1 MRKVL
6 LLAMMTVALSAQ
18 QRYAI
23 QVISAE
29 KEASITPGFIAKIK
43 QLSAPYVHKKIEG
56 KHKVFVGEFHNYE
69 TARAYLPEV
78 RSKVSQGA
86 FIVKEEERLAK
97 NPEREQIAVKAE
109 AKMLH
114 FFSKEELS
122 EKAVEAKEEKS
133 AIEEE
138 VFCQPTKKALREAE
152 ISAALSFYKSS
163 SFYTFK

>member
-1 MRKVL
+1 MRKLL
-6 LLAMMTVALSAQ
+6 LLAMVTAALSAQ
-18 QRYAI
+18 EKYAI

-29 KEASITPGFIAKIK
+29 KEASITPGFIAKIE

-56 KHKVFVGEFHNYE
+56 RYKVFVGEFHNYK

-78 RSKVSQGA
+78 CSKVSRGA
-86 FIVKEEERLAK
+86 FVVKEGELLAK
-97 NPEREQIAVKAE
+97 NPEVQKLVVKAE

-114 FFSKEELS
+114 PFSKEELP
-122 EKAVEAKEEKS
+122 EKAAESKEEKG
-133 AIEEE
+133 AIAQE

-152 ISAALSFYKSS
+152 ITAALSFYKSS